1 MTVAAAIVPSSD
13 GDHERG
19 AGRMRAASDPADAPV
34 MPGQAWSTAVLTAL
48 LAAITLWLAWFGAYL
63 VATLLVATALGA
75 AAIAWRFGASPGAAA
90 ERGALASLLSV
101 LFWLE
106 LIVGVGSRSAAMAVW
121 PVLAIAPALV
131 WRRRRVASP
140 AAAKDAGR

>member
-1 MTVAAAIVPSSD
+1 
-13 GDHERG
+13 
-19 AGRMRAASDPADAPV
+19 MRAAGGPADAPV

-63 VATLLVATALGA
+63 VASLLVATALGA
-75 AAIAWRFGASPGAAA
+75 AAIAWRFGASRGAAA

-106 LIVGVGSRSAAMAVW
+106 LIAGEGWRSAAMAVW
-121 PVLAIAPALV
+121 PAFAIAPALV
-131 WRRRRVASP
+131 WRWRR
-140 AAAKDAGR
+140 AAAVSG